1 MQPLAAEPVSSFQST
16 LSFDRPW
23 YFTSMGNQKALSPS
37 TASDTEAY
45 GLGRIGLI
53 DMLPKRYT
61 QSAVPTTRRTQ
72 TLPSPTASERDWKKA
87 LREKKEN
94 DEQIKILSRRNKLE
108 PVKAEPPKRSEQYAH
123 IKEKFDTNLEYSDLG
138 KKRELLKTSTY
149 LNASENKELALP
161 NEKKSSQ
168 FLDHHRV
175 HSAIVWRPGASVPNT
190 PTTTYSS
197 DKSRTLSAVTY
208 NREGSATS
216 NSYLDRLNERNKRLL
231 SNGNENSTNLEVILD
246 EDRYNVSMFSNVSDK
261 SKRREQMVTI
271 DSGRTRGDMASANSK
286 FYDSRY
292 FGSRAET
299 ARVRLT
305 NPEENYSSFG
315 NNRKR
320 TVSAHVPS
328 KSSFEAFKERM
339 FLATYKV
346 NPQPLTNGDAIR
358 RRQLP
363 QYSDPVRP
371 TENEKSALT
380 RSKSL
385 SLPNLR
391 ANSKTPANNNLN
403 GVSVTLESRSPS
415 AKKTASANSK
425 MPQSNVNT
433 SSHGNNSNTSL
444 ENNNELKIFSSAY
457 IISKLEFSPRN
468 SPRTNDK
475 DHVVEK
481 RSATQGEDTPES
493 GKSEKIDNSLFRLK
507 DDPQKQEHSS
517 QLQKLTSSSKYLHD
531 SIDFNLLVPVAFE
544 SSKNNDSAVGDQKPP
559 ENIQKPKSEVSLPS
573 VEISTNRM
581 YSWLDSLSINNSK
594 NDYNTRNSHHDMD
607 PPKRYLTENGQHHSW
622 DDSSQRMEKSLPLV
636 EQKNFM
642 SSSVPVNLNK
652 LGRGDLPVRSILKRR
667 KRVHINLG
675 ENRVH
680 VYTPEYEKVGSRWA
694 S

>member
-1 MQPLAAEPVSSFQST
+1 MQPLAAEPISSFQST

-23 YFTSMGNQKALSPS
+23 YFTSMGNQKAPSPS

-61 QSAVPTTRRTQ
+61 QSSAPTMRRTQ

-94 DEQIKILSRRNKLE
+94 DEQIKILSHRNKLE
-108 PVKAEPPKRSEQYAH
+108 PVKAEPLKRSDQYGH
-123 IKEKFDTNLEYSDLG
+123 IKEKVETNLEYNDLG
-138 KKRELLKTSTY
+138 NKRELLETSTY
-149 LNASENKELALP
+149 LKASENKELALP
-161 NEKKSSQ
+161 NERKSSKI
-168 FLDHHRV
+168 FDHRV
-175 HSAIVWRPGASVPNT
+175 HSAIVWRPGASAPNT
-190 PTTTYSS
+190 PTTTYFS
-197 DKSRTLSAVTY
+197 DNSRTFSADTY

-216 NSYLDRLNERNKRLL
+216 NSYVDRLNERNKRLF
-231 SNGNENSTNLEVILD
+231 SNGIENSTSLEIIPD
-246 EDRYNVSMFSNVSDK
+246 EDRYDVSMLSNVDDK
-261 SKRREQMVTI
+261 KKRREQTVTI
-271 DSGRTRGDMASANSK
+271 GSGRTRGDMTSANSK

-292 FGSRAET
+292 FGSRVET
-299 ARVRLT
+299 ARVRQI

-315 NNRKR
+315 NSRKR

-346 NPQPLTNGDAIR
+346 NPQPHTNGNVIR

-363 QYSDPVRP
+363 QYLDPVRP

-391 ANSKTPANNNLN
+391 TDSKTPTNNNLKEGN
-403 GVSVTLESRSPS
+403 VTLESRSSP
-415 AKKTASANSK
+415 AKETVSTNLKV
-425 MPQSNVNT
+425 PQSNVNT
-433 SSHGNNSNTSL
+433 NSHGNNSNTSI
-444 ENNNELKIFSSAY
+444 ESNNELNIFSSAY
-457 IISKLEFSPRN
+457 ITSKLEFSPSN
-468 SPRTNDK
+468 SPRPNDK
-475 DHVVEK
+475 DHVIEK
-481 RSATQGEDTPES
+481 SATQGEDRPES
-493 GKSEKIDNSLFRLK
+493 GKPEKFSILSRLK
-507 DDPQKQEHSS
+507 DEPQKQENSG
-517 QLQKLTSSSKYLHD
+517 QLQKSTSLSKYLHD
-531 SIDFNLLVPVAFE
+531 SIDFNLLAPVAFE
-544 SSKNNDSAVGDQKPP
+544 SSKNNNSTVGDQKPS
-559 ENIQKPKSEVSLPS
+559 ENSQKQKSEVSLPS
-573 VEISTNRM
+573 VGISTDRM

-594 NDYNTRNSHHDMD
+594 NDYNTRNFHHEMD
-607 PPKRYLTENGQHHSW
+607 APKRYFNENGQHHSW

-636 EQKNFM
+636 EQKSFM

-680 VYTPEYEKVGSRWA
+680 VYTPEYEKVGYRWA

>member
-1 MQPLAAEPVSSFQST
+1 MQPLAAEPISSFQST

-23 YFTSMGNQKALSPS
+23 YFTSMGNQKAPSPS

-53 DMLPKRYT
+53 DMLPKRYP
-61 QSAVPTTRRTQ
+61 QSAAPTMRRTQ
-72 TLPSPTASERDWKKA
+72 TLPSSTASERDWKKA

-108 PVKAEPPKRSEQYAH
+108 PVKAEPLKRSDQYGH
-123 IKEKFDTNLEYSDLG
+123 IKEKVETNLEYNDLG
-138 KKRELLKTSTY
+138 NKRELLETSTY
-149 LNASENKELALP
+149 LKASENKELALP
-161 NEKKSSQ
+161 NERKSSQ
-168 FLDHHRV
+168 IFDHRI
-175 HSAIVWRPGASVPNT
+175 HSAIVWRPGASAPNT

-197 DKSRTLSAVTY
+197 DNSRTFSADTY

-216 NSYLDRLNERNKRLL
+216 NSYVDRLNERNKRLF
-231 SNGNENSTNLEVILD
+231 SNGIENSTSLEIIPD
-246 EDRYNVSMFSNVSDK
+246 EDRYDVSMFSNVDDK
-261 SKRREQMVTI
+261 KKRREQTVTI
-271 DSGRTRGDMASANSK
+271 GSGRTRGDMTSANSK

-299 ARVRLT
+299 ARVRQI

-315 NNRKR
+315 NSRKR

-346 NPQPLTNGDAIR
+346 NPQPHTNGNAIR

-363 QYSDPVRP
+363 QYLDPVRP

-391 ANSKTPANNNLN
+391 TDSKTPTNNNLKEVN
-403 GVSVTLESRSPS
+403 VTLESRSSP
-415 AKKTASANSK
+415 AKETVSTNLKV
-425 MPQSNVNT
+425 PQSNVNT
-433 SSHGNNSNTSL
+433 NSRGNNSNTSI
-444 ENNNELKIFSSAY
+444 ENNNELNIFSSAY
-457 IISKLEFSPRN
+457 ITSKLEFSPSN
-468 SPRTNDK
+468 SPRPNDK
-475 DHVVEK
+475 DHVIEK
-481 RSATQGEDTPES
+481 SATQGEDRPES
-493 GKSEKIDNSLFRLK
+493 GKPEKFSILSRLK
-507 DDPQKQEHSS
+507 DEPQKQENSG
-517 QLQKLTSSSKYLHD
+517 QLQKSTSLSKYLHD

-544 SSKNNDSAVGDQKPP
+544 SSKNNNSTVGDQKPS
-559 ENIQKPKSEVSLPS
+559 ENSQKQKSEVSLPS
-573 VEISTNRM
+573 VGISTDRM

-594 NDYNTRNSHHDMD
+594 NDYNTRNFHHDMD
-607 PPKRYLTENGQHHSW
+607 APKRYFNENGQHHSW

-636 EQKNFM
+636 EQKSFM

-680 VYTPEYEKVGSRWA
+680 VYTPEYEKVGYRWA

>member
-23 YFTSMGNQKALSPS
+23 YFTSMGNQKAPSPS
-37 TASDTEAY
+37 MASDTEAY

-61 QSAVPTTRRTQ
+61 QSAVPTTRRAQ
-72 TLPSPTASERDWKKA
+72 TLPSPAASERDWKKA

-108 PVKAEPPKRSEQYAH
+108 PVKAEPSKRTEQYGH
-123 IKEKFDTNLEYSDLG
+123 IKEKLDTNLEFSDLG
-138 KKRELLKTSTY
+138 NKQELLETSTY
-149 LNASENKELALP
+149 LKASENKELALA

-168 FLDHHRV
+168 IFDHRV
-175 HSAIVWRPGASVPNT
+175 HSAIVWRPGASVPNSH
-190 PTTTYSS
+190 TTTCSG
-197 DKSRTLSAVTY
+197 DNSRTLSAVTY

-216 NSYLDRLNERNKRLL
+216 SSYVNRLNERNKRLL
-231 SNGNENSTNLEVILD
+231 SNGIENSTNLEVIPG
-246 EDRYNVSMFSNVSDK
+246 EDRYDVSMFSKVNDK
-261 SKRREQMVTI
+261 SKRREQTVAI
-271 DSGRTRGDMASANSK
+271 GSGGTRGDIASANSK

-305 NPEENYSSFG
+305 NPEENYSSFK

-346 NPQPLTNGDAIR
+346 NPQPLSNGDTIR
-358 RRQLP
+358 RRQFA
-363 QYSDPVRP
+363 QYLDPVRP

-391 ANSKTPANNNLN
+391 TDSKTPTNNNLS
-403 GVSVTLESRSPS
+403 GVSVILESRSPS
-415 AKKTASANSK
+415 TKKTTSANLK
-425 MPQSNVNT
+425 VPQSNVNT
-433 SSHGNNSNTSL
+433 NSHGNNSNTSL
-444 ENNNELKIFSSAY
+444 DNSNELKIFSSAY
-457 IISKLEFSPRN
+457 ITSKLEFSPSN
-468 SPRTNDK
+468 SPRPNDK

-481 RSATQGEDTPES
+481 RSATQGEDRPES
-493 GKSEKIDNSLFRLK
+493 GKSEKIDNILSRLK
-507 DDPQKQEHSS
+507 DETQKQEHSG

-544 SSKNNDSAVGDQKPP
+544 SSKNNDSTVGDQKPP

-573 VEISTNRM
+573 VGISTNRM

-594 NDYNTRNSHHDMD
+594 NDYNTRNFHHDMD
-607 PPKRYLTENGQHHSW
+607 TPKRYLNENGQHHSW
-622 DDSSQRMEKSLPLV
+622 DDSSERMEKSLPLV
-636 EQKNFM
+636 EQKSFM

-680 VYTPEYEKVGSRWA
+680 VYTPEYEKVGYRWA
-694 S
+694 N